1 MSHAFLFVAF
11 CDKIDFLLPAFHF
24 FRFVALYLSENTK
37 KGDWPYGGKIKMK
50 SVSLCHTP
58 HKNEIFNGRNK
69 VMRAPLTFLLMFFSL
84 PIFSLSIFAADGP
97 KPGVEYRKL
106 PVSVYRDKMKAG
118 WIGQIAGVCW
128 GAPTEFRWN
137 DEIIP
142 ADKVPVWTPEMI
154 NNAWG
159 QDDLYVEMTFLR
171 SMEEYG
177 LDVAQRQAG
186 IDFANSGYPLWC
198 ANDAGRKNLR
208 RGIAPPDSSHP
219 KFSSRGND
227 IDYQIEADFAGL
239 IAPGMPNAVIALG
252 EKFGRLMNY
261 GDGVYGGQFMGG
273 MYAEAFFTDDIETI
287 IAAGLACI
295 PADSQYAEMVRDMV
309 AWHRENP
316 NDWEATWKKAVEKYR
331 NNPEYQKA
339 SNGTIDVKI
348 NGVAVLMGILYGDK
362 DLDKT
367 IVVSMRSG
375 WDSDCNPSSAA
386 GVVFTT
392 LGFSN
397 LPAKFSEKLDLTPK
411 FDFTEYNVPALLAV
425 CEKLTRQILDARGG
439 YIEKNADG
447 GETFCI
453 PVEKVTP
460 SPLELTW
467 APGPVADSMF
477 TDQEKAKITVH
488 DFSDASMTEA
498 VEKLYSG
505 WTISRCG
512 PDMNPG
518 PRNQYRG
525 RENVLLTHPLD
536 RETSCVFQKEVAVPS
551 DGKTALKLSV
561 SHDLAGDWLLI
572 VRVNG
577 SPQLETVVGPET
589 VAADGWLDA
598 TVDLTPFAG
607 QKINVEVENKANGWM
622 CEAGYW
628 SKLAVE

>member
-1 MSHAFLFVAF
+1 MR
-11 CDKIDFLLPAFHF
+11 
-24 FRFVALYLSENTK
+24 FRSILALWLIC
-37 KGDWPYGGKIKMK
+37 G
-50 SVSLCHTP
+50 
-58 HKNEIFNGRNK
+58 
-69 VMRAPLTFLLMFFSL
+69 PLAV
-84 PIFSLSIFAADGP
+84 FAADAP
-97 KPGVEYRKL
+97 KEDVTYRKL
-106 PVSVYRDKMKAG
+106 PVSVYRDKMKGG

-137 DEIIP
+137 DVIIP
-142 ADKVPVWTPEMI
+142 EADVPVWKPEMI

-159 QDDLYVEMTFLR
+159 QDDIYVEMTFLR
-171 SMEEYG
+171 SMELYG
-177 LDVAQRQAG
+177 LDVSQRQAG

-219 KFSSRGND
+219 QFSSRGND

-239 IAPGMPNAVIALG
+239 ISPGLPNAVIKLG

-273 MYAEAFFTDDIETI
+273 MYAEAFFTDDIDQI

-295 PADSQYAEMVRDMV
+295 PAESQYAEMVRDMV
-309 AWHRENP
+309 AWHKANP
-316 NDWEATWKKAVEKYR
+316 DDWQATWNLAVEKYR
-331 NNPEYQKA
+331 KDPNYQKA

-386 GVVFTT
+386 GVVFTA

-397 LPAKFSEKLDLTPK
+397 LPARFSEKLDLVPK
-411 FDFTEYNVPALLAV
+411 FDFTDYNVPELLAV
-425 CEKLTRQILDARGG
+425 CEKLTRQILVQQGG
-439 YIEKNADG
+439 FIETDADG
-447 GETFCI
+447 NELFCI
-453 PVEKVTP
+453 PTTAPVP
-460 SPLELTW
+460 SPLEWTW
-467 APGPVADSMF
+467 APGPIADSKF
-477 TDQEKAKITVH
+477 TDEEKKLIVAK
-488 DFSDASMTEA
+488 DFSDATMIEA
-498 VEKLYSG
+498 VDQLFPG

-518 PRNQYRG
+518 ARASYRG
-525 RENVLLTHPLD
+525 KKDVLLTHPLN
-536 RETSCVFQKEVAVPS
+536 RETSCVFQRELDVPKE
-551 DGKTALKLSV
+551 GKTSLAV
-561 SHDLAGDWLLI
+561 CVTHDDAGDWDLV

-577 SPQLETVVGPET
+577 SPQLEQLVGPKT
-589 VAADGWLDA
+589 VGADGWLDA

-607 QKINVEVENKANGWM
+607 QKINVEVENRANGWM
-622 CEAGYW
+622 CEAGIW
-628 SKLAVE
+628 SKIEVVTK